1 MSSVMK
7 DVPGDTGERTPLSTS
22 DGLERSPLP
31 VPYGWFWVSYSEDL
45 KPGELRNI
53 ECFGQEWVL
62 FRAETGEAGVVDP
75 YCPHLGAH
83 LGHGGKVVGDSLRCP
98 FHHWAYN
105 PKGFC
110 TKIPYAKIMPPITKR
125 QAILKA
131 LPITENNGIVW
142 AWYHPKG
149 VAPLWEV
156 PKVPELYDADY
167 IAPQRGEWP
176 VNTFIQEL
184 GENGVD
190 FAHLHFLHH
199 VPVIPTG
206 TCRADGIRWHV
217 NMANGYII
225 IEQTGPGLQIVRFT
239 KGTVVTTMVSYPQPI
254 NNCRTIM
261 RMGLTHKKYPAG
273 TPEATLAANM
283 LQEQIGQGVDAQAG
297 FESVDMI
304 VWNNK
309 RYREQPLLCDGDG
322 EILKWRKYFSQFYV
336 K

>member
-1 MSSVMK
+1 
-7 DVPGDTGERTPLSTS
+7 
-22 DGLERSPLP
+22 
-31 VPYGWFWVSYSEDL
+31 
-45 KPGELRNI
+45 
-53 ECFGQEWVL
+53 
-62 FRAETGEAGVVDP
+62 
-75 YCPHLGAH
+75 
-83 LGHGGKVVGDSLRCP
+83 
-98 FHHWAYN
+98 
-105 PKGFC
+105 
-110 TKIPYAKIMPPITKR
+110 
-125 QAILKA
+125 
-131 LPITENNGIVW
+131 
-142 AWYHPKG
+142 

-156 PKVPELYDADY
+156 PQVPELYDPDY

-190 FAHLHFLHH
+190 FAHLKFLHH
-199 VPVIPTG
+199 APVIPTG
-206 TCRADGIRWHV
+206 ECRADGFRWHV

-225 IEQTGPGLQIVRFT
+225 IEQTGPGLQLVRFT

-273 TPEATLAANM
+273 TAEATLAANM

>member
-7 DVPGDTGERTPLSTS
+7 EVSGDSGDRTPLSTS

-45 KPGELRNI
+45 KAGEHRNI

-98 FHHWAYN
+98 FHHWSYN
-105 PKGFC
+105 TKGFC

-125 QAILKA
+125 QPILKA

-149 VAPLWEV
+149 AAPMWEV
-156 PKVPELYDADY
+156 PQVPELYDADY

-184 GENGVD
+184 GENGID

-206 TCRADGIRWHV
+206 TCRADGYRWHV

-261 RMGLTHKKYPAG
+261 RMGLTHKKYAPG

-336 K
+336 R

>member
-1 MSSVMK
+1 MSTVMK
-7 DVPGDTGERTPLSTS
+7 EVPGDQTPLSTS

-31 VPYGWFWVSYSEDL
+31 VPYGWFWVSYSEDI

-62 FRAETGEAGVVDP
+62 FRGETGEAGVVDP

-83 LGHGGKVVGDSLRCP
+83 LGHGGTVQGDSIRCP

-110 TKIPYAKIMPPITKR
+110 TKIPYAKVMPPITKR

-131 LPITENNGIVW
+131 LPIKENNGIVW

-149 VAPLWEV
+149 VAPLWDV
-156 PKVPELYDADY
+156 PAVPELNNPDY

-190 FAHLHFLHH
+190 FAHLKFLHH

-206 TCRADGIRWHV
+206 ECHAEGYKWHV
-217 NMANGYII
+217 NMANGYIV
-225 IEQTGPGLQIVRFT
+225 IEQFGPGLQLVRFT

-254 NNCRTIM
+254 HNCRTVM
-261 RMGLTHKKYPAG
+261 RMGLTHKKYDAG

-322 EILKWRKYFSQFYV
+322 EILKWRRYFSQFYAG
-336 K
+336 

>member
-7 DVPGDTGERTPLSTS
+7 DVPGDSGDRTPLSTS

-31 VPYGWFWVSYSEDL
+31 VPYGWFWVSYSEDI

-217 NMANGYII
+217 NMANGYIL

-261 RMGLTHKKYPAG
+261 RMGLTHRKYPAG
-273 TPEATLAANM
+273 TAEATLAANM

>member
-1 MSSVMK
+1 V
-7 DVPGDTGERTPLSTS
+7 GG
-22 DGLERSPLP
+22 
-31 VPYGWFWVSYSEDL
+31 
-45 KPGELRNI
+45 
-53 ECFGQEWVL
+53 
-62 FRAETGEAGVVDP
+62 AAG
-75 YCPHLGAH
+75 
-83 LGHGGKVVGDSLRCP
+83 
-98 FHHWAYN
+98 
-105 PKGFC
+105 
-110 TKIPYAKIMPPITKR
+110 T
-125 QAILKA
+125 
-131 LPITENNGIVW
+131 
-142 AWYHPKG
+142 
-149 VAPLWEV
+149 
-156 PKVPELYDADY
+156 ELYDPDY

-190 FAHLHFLHH
+190 FAHLKFLHH
-199 VPVIPTG
+199 APVIPTG
-206 TCRADGIRWHV
+206 ECRADGVRWHV

-225 IEQTGPGLQIVRFT
+225 IEQTGPGLQLVRFT

-336 K
+336 R

>member
-1 MSSVMK
+1 MSTVMK
-7 DVPGDTGERTPLSTS
+7 EAPGDRIPLSTS

-83 LGHGGKVVGDSLRCP
+83 LGHGGKVEGDSLRCP

-105 PKGFC
+105 TKGFC
-110 TKIPYAKIMPPITKR
+110 TRIPYAKVMPPITKR

-156 PKVPELYDADY
+156 PQIPELYDPDY

-190 FAHLHFLHH
+190 FAHLKFLHH
-199 VPVIPTG
+199 LPIIPTG
-206 TCRADGIRWHV
+206 ECRADGFRWHV

-225 IEQTGPGLQIVRFT
+225 IEQTGPGLQVVRFT

-261 RMGLTHKKYPAG
+261 RMGLTHRKYAAG
-273 TPEATLAANM
+273 TAEATLAANM

-336 K
+336 R